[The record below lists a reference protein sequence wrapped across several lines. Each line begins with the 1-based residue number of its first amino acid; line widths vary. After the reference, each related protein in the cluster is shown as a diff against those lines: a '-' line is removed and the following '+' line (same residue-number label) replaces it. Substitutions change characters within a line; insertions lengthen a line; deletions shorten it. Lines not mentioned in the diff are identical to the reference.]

1 MFASLGA
8 IKREFCE
15 SGILDLDWKNVDKV
29 TEKEITLLTSLGFS
43 PVQVVFPWAFDCE
56 SPIELLKSQTTA
68 SFALRRID
76 AIDSKTNDYLSR
88 TKKTILEMIENFM
101 GKYESFD
108 PTWASRKLE
117 SYLGGKIGWKLLTP

>member
-15 SGILDLDWKNVDKV
+15 SGKTKKNPTSLDKDGICKGSLSGKKIRGNPPTSPLSTLIAGILDLDWKNVDKV

-56 SPIELLKSQTTA
+56 SPIELLKSQVCA
-68 SFALRRID
+68 VLH
-76 AIDSKTNDYLSR
+76 
-88 TKKTILEMIENFM
+88 EN
-101 GKYESFD
+101 G
-108 PTWASRKLE
+108 
-117 SYLGGKIGWKLLTP
+117 